1 MRLTAAVRASA
12 RDPLLQVAK
21 TALATIVAWIV
32 CDLLITDGPP
42 PVFGA
47 IAAMLVVQPSLNQS
61 LTKGVERS
69 VGVVA
74 GVFLATGMGVVLGT
88 SSWVVLLAVSAAL
101 VLSWALRLTSGSGI
115 QIAITALLVL
125 TLGAST
131 PDYATIRIVETMIG
145 AVIGIVVHL
154 LLVPPVALAP
164 ARTALDLLGEETAEA
179 LERLADAL
187 VSRKTRPGRLLL
199 LHDARRLHPLRD
211 KATEAIDAAEDSL
224 LLNPRAARY
233 RGELGALRDTLG
245 MLTKVGTQV
254 RGMTR
259 AYVDHYDE
267 GVREEPLVLGISE
280 ELQRAAHDTRL
291 KLRLAVPR
299 TSPDALDDTQP
310 ALTEPLDTSAPQG
323 MRWVL
328 VGSLMEDL
336 RRIRHEL
343 GADGRGGQGHSS
355 SSD

>member
-1 MRLTAAVRASA
+1 
-12 RDPLLQVAK
+12 
-21 TALATIVAWIV
+21 
-32 CDLLITDGPP
+32 
-42 PVFGA
+42 
-47 IAAMLVVQPSLNQS
+47 MLN
-61 LTKGVERS
+61 
-69 VGVVA
+69 
-74 GVFLATGMGVVLGT
+74 
-88 SSWVVLLAVSAAL
+88 
-101 VLSWALRLTSGSGI
+101 
-115 QIAITALLVL
+115 
-125 TLGAST
+125 
-131 PDYATIRIVETMIG
+131 
-145 AVIGIVVHL
+145 
-154 LLVPPVALAP
+154 
-164 ARTALDLLGEETAEA
+164 
-179 LERLADAL
+179 
-187 VSRKTRPGRLLL
+187 
-199 LHDARRLHPLRD
+199 
-211 KATEAIDAAEDSL
+211 
-224 LLNPRAARY
+224 
-233 RGELGALRDTLG
+233 
-245 MLTKVGTQV
+245 KVGTQV

-299 TSPDALDDTQP
+299 TSDALEDTAP